1 MPRHFLPLSLAVALV
16 VALAVGNRG
25 GLRAQPGDPVETM
38 LQRVESAL
46 ASGDRQAFLALT
58 TIPAGDQAL
67 PHFLERWFSPVTT
80 RVSVHERDRSAI
92 GTGQT
97 RLVVEVLIE
106 QGAEG
111 RLTTWRVDLD
121 ANARITAIATLS
133 VVEGL
138 FRLSLDETR
147 QFRARNLVVKA
158 EDLEIRLNDGT
169 VFFAHATSGPT
180 AAVLIGHGEMVF
192 SPSPLPE
199 QRQIALVTGSAS
211 LRQLFTAAMVRLHP
225 ADVARRFPAAALT
238 EVSVNRRDLERA
250 RVLFSEEI
258 GKSFSVDLADHSR
271 ETWSLVPSLGDLLA
285 EIRTRRF
292 GTLTYAS
299 DSSDEEDISL
309 FDRQRRRNLSIY
321 SSAARLSLRGP
332 FYSEDTRVEFDV
344 LDYSVDS
351 SLVPDRFWMEGRT
364 RLKIRVR
371 ATSLGALTLRLAE
384 GLVVRSVTSD
394 LHGRLLHIR
403 VRNQNS
409 VVVNLPEPVDRDQEL
424 TLTVTY
430 AGRHEPQ
437 GLDRENLAVAATQV
451 SGMEASFVEPEPHYL
466 YSNRSYWY
474 AQAPQ
479 SDYATATIRF
489 TVPSSHG
496 AVCSGEAA
504 EGSPVLLKTG
514 TDGGQRRLHV
524 FTATAPI
531 RYLSCVVSRF
541 GATDPRDVVVGDRRL
556 EMSMTSTMR
565 QRGRGREVLARAAE
579 MISFYG
585 GIVGDV
591 PYPTL
596 SIAVVE
602 SQVPGGH
609 APGYMA
615 IVNQPLPTSPFVWR
629 DDPASFDDFPD
640 FFIAHEVAHQWWGQ
654 AVGWKNYHEQWLSEG
669 FAQYFAALY
678 AEKSR
683 GPGVFGAVIRQL
695 ARWTVSQSDE
705 GPVYLG
711 YRLGHLKGDG
721 RIFRALVYNKGAA
734 VLHMLRR
741 MLGDEAF
748 FAGVRQY
755 YREFRYTK
763 AGTEDL
769 RKALEQASGRSLEG
783 FFNFWIYGQDVPA
796 LDVKWKASSDG
807 TRVQIELAQKPA
819 AIAEFP
825 VTITRV
831 FSDGTEDEETVV
843 VSDLLTTL
851 DRPVKGR
858 LRNVE
863 INRDRF
869 TPLER

>member
-1 MPRHFLPLSLAVALV
+1 MLSHFSPRSLV
-16 VALAVGNRG
+16 VALAVVLIMALGSG
-25 GLRAQPGDPVETM
+25 MGAQPRDPVEA
-38 LQRVESAL
+38 LLLGVESAL
-46 ASGDRQAFLALT
+46 ASGDRKAFLALT
-58 TIPAGDQAL
+58 TLAPDDETL
-67 PHFLERWFSPVTT
+67 SPFLDRWFSPATT
-80 RVSVHERDRSAI
+80 RVSVHERDRI
-92 GTGQT
+92 GVGTGET
-97 RLVVEVLIE
+97 RLTLEVLIE
-106 QGAEG
+106 QGFES
-111 RLTTWRVDLD
+111 RLATWRVDLN
-121 ANARITAIATLS
+121 AGARITAVSTLS

-147 QFRARNLVVKA
+147 QFRARNLVVTA
-158 EDLEIRLNDGT
+158 EDIEIRLDDGV

-180 AAVLIGHGEMVF
+180 AAVLIGDGEMVF
-192 SPSPLPE
+192 SPSPLSE
-199 QRQIALVTGSAS
+199 QRQIALLTGSAS
-211 LRQLFTAAMVRLHP
+211 LRQPFSAAVVRFHP
-225 ADVARRFPAAALT
+225 SEVARRFPVTALT
-238 EVSVNRRDLERA
+238 DMTPSSRDLARA
-250 RVLFSEEI
+250 RAIFLEEV
-258 GKSFSVDLADHSR
+258 GKSYSVDLADHSR
-271 ETWSLVPSLGDLLA
+271 ETWSLLPTLGNLLA

-292 GTLTYAS
+292 GTLTYAT

-321 SSAARLSLRGP
+321 SSAGRLSLRGP
-332 FYSEDTRVEFDV
+332 FYSEDTRTEFDV
-344 LDYSVDS
+344 LDYNVETSF
-351 SLVPDRFWMEGRT
+351 VPERFWMEGRT
-364 RLKIRVR
+364 RLKVRIRAV
-371 ATSLGALTLRLAE
+371 ALGALTLRLAE

-394 LHGRLLHIR
+394 MHGRLLHIR

-409 VVVNLPEPVDRDQEL
+409 VVVNLPEQVSRDQEL

-437 GLDRENLAVAATQV
+437 GLNRENLAVAATQV

-489 TVPSSHG
+489 TVPASHS
-496 AVCSGEAA
+496 AVCSGEQA
-504 EGSPVLLKTG
+504 EGSPVLLRAG
-514 TDGGQRRLHV
+514 PDQDPRRLHV

-541 GATDPRDVVVGDRRL
+541 GATDPRDVVVGDRRVP
-556 EMSMTSTMR
+556 MSMTSTAR
-565 QRGRGREVLARAAE
+565 QRGRGREVLSRAAE
-579 MISFYG
+579 MMTFFG

-591 PYPTL
+591 PYPTMSL
-596 SIAVVE
+596 AVVE

-615 IVNQPLPTSPFVWR
+615 LVNQPLPTSPFVWR

-669 FAQYFAALY
+669 FSQYFAALY

-683 GPGVFGAVIRQL
+683 GPGVFAAIVRQL
-695 ARWTVSQSDE
+695 ARWTVSQSDQ

-755 YREFRYTK
+755 YHEYRYTK

-769 RKALEQASGRSLEG
+769 RKALEQASGRSLQS
-783 FFNFWIYGQDVPA
+783 FFDFWIYGQDVPS
-796 LDVKWKASSDG
+796 LDVKWKVASDQ
-807 TRVQIELAQKPA
+807 TRVKIELTQSPDAV
-819 AIAEFP
+819 AEFP
-825 VTITRV
+825 VTVTRTYA
-831 FSDGTEDEETVV
+831 DGTTDEETIV
-843 VSDLLTTL
+843 VSDQVTTL

-858 LRNVE
+858 LRTVE

-869 TPLER
+869 TPLKR